1 MWPRS
6 SALASTARATRASL
20 TATSASRAIMDACV
34 TSLMRPSIKLAQPS
48 RQAMAPT
55 VSSTSWKRKRSSITR
70 MLRIVTMTTLSLPI
84 VVIALIKTVLVSTL
98 HIKTTTLMVFPRLVV
113 ITMMTSWLAL
123 ILQVNSRARKHVS
136 SMMMTMMKTTCDLVL
151 SKEMLRDP
159 LKQASIAVVHM
170 SRLKHTR
177 CNIRAVV
184 ASSVPSSMV
193 LFGCKY
199 TSISHRF
206 VSNMICSYVVFNG

>member
-20 TATSASRAIMDACV
+20 TATSASRAIMVACV
-34 TSLMRPSIKLAQPS
+34 TSLMRPSIKLVQPS
-48 RQAMAPT
+48 RQATAQT

-84 VVIALIKTVLVSTL
+84 VVTVLIKTVLVSML
-98 HIKTTTLMVFPRLVV
+98 HIKTTTLMVSQRLVV
-113 ITMMTSWLAL
+113 ITMMTSWSAL

-136 SMMMTMMKTTCDLVL
+136 SMMMTMMKTTSGLALIQKRLKDLL
-151 SKEMLRDP
+151 N
-159 LKQASIAVVHM
+159 QASIAVMHM
-170 SRLKHTR
+170 SRRKHTR
-177 CNIRAVV
+177 CNIRAVEV
-184 ASSVPSSMV
+184 SSVPSSMV